1 MANTYLTKHLGSLA
15 VRLQRSEQSVAL
27 WLLEHSSKRPH
38 LVGMPSK
45 AQPGSSFF
53 FPLAGRFLA
62 AMVTTVCHATFWR
75 SSNDPP
81 NVVSVILA
89 INRRLGRSKMA
100 RLKYKKKRKCYIQL
114 VLALLLLGLPEGW
127 LMFALPT
134 SVTGQLWHLRL
145 HCGPKLKRPGFQVRW
160 GQIQRV
166 HVSVCVC
173 STRSKLP
180 TLSPW
185 HNRLNVMCMKWH
197 FLSQKSSVFYWAVA

>member
-1 MANTYLTKHLGSLA
+1 MSRVLHFDSWSTAVNGLIWWECQIKLSL
-15 VRLQRSEQSVAL
+15 EAL
-27 WLLEHSSKRPH
+27 
-38 LVGMPSK
+38 
-45 AQPGSSFF
+45 FF
-53 FPLAGRFLA
+53 FSSGRKIFS
-62 AMVTTVCHATFWR
+62 CD
-75 SSNDPP
+75 SNH
-81 NVVSVILA
+81 SLSCYILKIIQWSTQCCLCYISNQQKA
-89 INRRLGRSKMA
+89 WKIQNGEIKI
-100 RLKYKKKRKCYIQL
+100 YKKKKCYIQL

-197 FLSQKSSVFYWAVA
+197 FLSQKSAVFYWAVA